1 MMPTNMVFRS
11 ELCLPCNLMFGS
23 HPDKEESTIDYAAD
37 LVEQQHDIH
46 HYAHQHL
53 NVISD

>member
-1 MMPTNMVFRS
+1 MMPTNMVFRR
-11 ELCLPCNLMFGS
+11 ELSLPCNLMFGS

-46 HYAHQHL
+46 HYAHQHR